1 MHEQMPV
8 STREG
13 VMAMDKALVK
23 FLEGRGYTIN
33 DSMSDHIATW
43 KSWYKG
49 DVKGF
54 HDYRVWNGVQDVAVR
69 RSSMQLGKSICEAL
83 ANLLFN
89 EKCTIA
95 IDDQATDDFIK
106 GVFDDNNVYVKLN
119 ESQERKAAFGTM
131 AYIPYWTAD
140 GIKMNY
146 VTAENMIPLS
156 WENGVINELCVY
168 SPATDA
174 GDDFLFVQLF
184 VMDDDGLYEIENLL
198 LEADAKGE
206 TYEEV
211 DFSEIPGYEN
221 VEPKVYTKSRVKP
234 FVVDRLNIANNIDVD
249 NPLGIAVF
257 ANALDTMKFL
267 DTVYDSY
274 KNEFILGKKR
284 IMVAPEAVNIRSGQP
299 VFDPNDLVYYQLP
312 EAAGKSGEPFIKETD
327 MTLRADAHETAIRT
341 GLNRFSSQCGLGENF
356 YRYQSGGPATATQVI
371 SENNTMF
378 RTIKKHEVILEAVI
392 VDLILL
398 LIDIANRHGY
408 SFVAEPEITVT
419 FDDSIIED
427 KDKEITR
434 RMAEVAAG
442 LMRPEVYLA
451 WRYGVT
457 EEEALK
463 LMPGMPQ
470 KGNNEE
476 GIQ

>member
-1 MHEQMPV
+1 
-8 STREG
+8 
-13 VMAMDKALVK
+13 
-23 FLEGRGYTIN
+23 
-33 DSMSDHIATW
+33 
-43 KSWYKG
+43 
-49 DVKGF
+49 
-54 HDYRVWNGVQDVAVR
+54 
-69 RSSMQLGKSICEAL
+69 
-83 ANLLFN
+83 
-89 EKCTIA
+89 
-95 IDDQATDDFIK
+95 
-106 GVFDDNNVYVKLN
+106 
-119 ESQERKAAFGTM
+119 
-131 AYIPYWTAD
+131 
-140 GIKMNY
+140 
-146 VTAENMIPLS
+146 
-156 WENGVINELCVY
+156 
-168 SPATDA
+168 
-174 GDDFLFVQLF
+174 
-184 VMDDDGLYEIENLL
+184 
-198 LEADAKGE
+198 
-206 TYEEV
+206 
-211 DFSEIPGYEN
+211 
-221 VEPKVYTKSRVKP
+221 
-234 FVVDRLNIANNIDVD
+234 
-249 NPLGIAVF
+249 
-257 ANALDTMKFL
+257 
-267 DTVYDSY
+267 
-274 KNEFILGKKR
+274 
-284 IMVAPEAVNIRSGQP
+284 
-299 VFDPNDLVYYQLP
+299 
-312 EAAGKSGEPFIKETD
+312 

-463 LMPGMPQ
+463 LMPNMPAPAT
-470 KGNNEE
+470 KEE

>member
-1 MHEQMPV
+1 
-8 STREG
+8 
-13 VMAMDKALVK
+13 MAMDKALVK

-49 DVKGF
+49 DVRGF

-69 RSSMQLGKSICEAL
+69 RSSMQLGKSMCEAL

-95 IDDQATDDFIK
+95 IDDVPTDAYIK

-119 ESQERKAAFGTM
+119 ESQERKSAFGTM

-140 GIKMNY
+140 GVKMNY
-146 VTAENMIPLS
+146 ITAENMVPLS
-156 WENGVINELCVY
+156 WENGVINELCVFSQTTEEGEDY
-168 SPATDA
+168 
-174 GDDFLFVQLF
+174 LFVQLF
-184 VMDDDGLYEIENLL
+184 VTDDDNNYIIENLL
-198 LEADAKGE
+198 LEADTNGE
-206 TYEEV
+206 TYKEV

-221 VEPKVYTKSRVKP
+221 VEPKVETKSQRKP

-267 DTVYDSY
+267 DTIYDSY
-274 KNEFILGKKR
+274 RNEFILGKKR

-327 MTLRADAHETAIRT
+327 MTLRADAHETAIQT

-392 VDLILL
+392 VDLIRL

-408 SFVAEPEITVT
+408 SFVADPEITVT

-463 LMPGMPQ
+463 LMPGMPKQ
-470 KGNNEE
+470 SVKEE
-476 GIQ
+476 GMQ

>member
-1 MHEQMPV
+1 
-8 STREG
+8 
-13 VMAMDKALVK
+13 MAMDKALVK

-49 DVKGF
+49 DVRGF
-54 HDYRVWNGVQDVAVR
+54 HDYKVWNGVSDVAVR
-69 RSSMQLGKSICEAL
+69 RSSMQLGKSMCEAL

-89 EKCTIA
+89 EKCAIT
-95 IDDQATDDFIK
+95 IDDQATDTYIK

-119 ESQERKAAFGTM
+119 ESQERKSAFGTM
-131 AYIPYWTAD
+131 TYIPYWTAD
-140 GIKMNY
+140 GVKMNY
-146 VTAENMIPLS
+146 ITAENMVPLS
-156 WENGVINELCVY
+156 WENGVINELCVFSQTTEDGEDY
-168 SPATDA
+168 
-174 GDDFLFVQLF
+174 LFVQLF
-184 VMDDDGLYEIENLL
+184 VLDDDNNYIIENLL
-198 LEADAKGE
+198 LEEDTNGE
-206 TYEEV
+206 TYGEV

-221 VEPKVYTKSRVKP
+221 IEPTVQTNSPIKP
-234 FVVDRLNIANNIDVD
+234 FIVDRLNIANNIDVD

-267 DTVYDSY
+267 DTIYDSY
-274 KNEFILGKKR
+274 RNEFILGKKR
-284 IMVAPEAVNIRSGQP
+284 IMVAPEAVNVRSGQP

-327 MTLRADAHETAIRT
+327 MTLRADAHETAIQT

-356 YRYQSGGPATATQVI
+356 YRYQGGGPATATQVI

-398 LIDIANRHGY
+398 LIDIANRHGN
-408 SFVAEPEITVT
+408 SFVAEPKITVT

-451 WRYGVT
+451 WRYGTT